1 MTECTAAAITKIPV
15 YSNTLLLEPEGGL
28 LSTVSVFASW
38 IKWKTCVDFSPAA
51 LLASSKD
58 YPFED
63 GSKLGVE
70 LLCSPRGGTDGLRA
84 VYAHDD
90 HKIDGR
96 RWITEV
102 VLKTDSLDFE
112 VDCTVNLHVE
122 DIDVEAKPP
131 IPSRPRLMVDLVESC
146 RPSGRTPGLFI
157 KPLTLG
163 LAQKFLQEV
172 NDIRRTVPIV
182 LVNSNCTMDPPLNF
196 ERMREQLLG
205 LAHIYQVTEDTD
217 SWDLAQTLGREFSCY
232 GDAIRVIW
240 PASKWKTG
248 HTSMMVLTKGKG
260 GKLRTSH
267 EMERI
272 AVLGVFRKQ
281 NLE

>member
-1 MTECTAAAITKIPV
+1 MTECTAAMITKIPV

-28 LSTVSVFASW
+28 FSAVSVFASW
-38 IKWKTCVDFSPAA
+38 IKWKTCVDFSPAT
-51 LLASSKD
+51 LLASSKA

-63 GSKLGVE
+63 GSTLGVE
-70 LLCSPRGGTDGLRA
+70 LLCSPKGGTDGLRA
-84 VYAHDD
+84 IYTHDD
-90 HKIDGR
+90 HKIVGR
-96 RWITEV
+96 RWVTEV
-102 VLKTDSLDFE
+102 VLKTDFLDFE
-112 VDCTVNLHVE
+112 IDCTVNLHVE
-122 DIDVEAKPP
+122 DVDVEAKPP

-196 ERMREQLLG
+196 ERMREHLLG

-240 PASKWKTG
+240 PASTWKTG

-260 GKLRTSH
+260 GKPRTSH
-267 EMERI
+267 EMERM

-281 NLE
+281 SLD